1 MWPPRAQLRVWLH
14 RRPTDLRKSFDGLA
28 ALVKRELGDEPS
40 NGALYVFTN
49 RRRTLVKVLY
59 YERGGYCLW
68 SKRLEQG
75 QFHVRF
81 DGLRKAAID
90 LTVLALIIDG
100 IDTRAMRRFKRYK
113 RPAEDRHGIDAS
125 VQ

>member
-1 MWPPRAQLRVWLH
+1 MWPPRSQLRVWLH
-14 RRPTDLRKSFDGLA
+14 RRPADLRKSFDGLA
-28 ALVKRELGDEPS
+28 ALVKHELGEQPAS
-40 NGALYVFTN
+40 GALYVFAN
-49 RRRTLVKVLY
+49 RRRTILKVLY

-75 QFHVRF
+75 QFQVRF
-81 DGLRKAAID
+81 DGAHKAAID
-90 LTVLALIIDG
+90 LTVLELIIEG

-113 RPAEDRHGIDAS
+113 RPAEDRHGIDVS

>member
-14 RRPTDLRKSFDGLA
+14 RRPADLRKSFDGLA
-28 ALVKRELGDEPS
+28 ALVKRELGEEPAS
-40 NGALYVFTN
+40 GELYVFAN
-49 RRRTLVKVLY
+49 RRRTLLKVLY

-75 QFHVRF
+75 QFQVRF
-81 DGLRKAAID
+81 DAARKAAID

-100 IDTRAMRRFKRYK
+100 IDTRALRRFKRYK
-113 RPAEDRHGIDAS
+113 HPGEDRHGNTAS